1 MAIALRYAARSDIG
15 LGRYTNNQDSGYAG
29 PHLLVIADGMGGHSG
44 GDVASSITVGRMV
57 ALDGESH
64 GGDALALMARALR
77 EANAELAR
85 RAAADPAL
93 AGMGTTTTALMRYG
107 NKLALAHIGDSRAY
121 LLRDGDL
128 TRLTRDHS
136 FVQSLVD
143 EGRITAEEAET
154 HPQRSVVTRVLT
166 GDPDDEP
173 DLSVREAR
181 VGDRYL
187 ICSDGLTDVVRDTT
201 LAEALAT
208 HREPAASA
216 EALVQMALRGGARD
230 NVSCIV
236 AHVVDVDDEVDAGS
250 SPQVIGAAAV
260 HGTVRS
266 AASASTPA
274 AKAAA
279 LGQSSGASAAGPA
292 AQPNGSLGQAAG
304 RGGGTALATEV
315 ADPQVDATDPAL
327 VVAPPASKRRWAMRT
342 LLALLMLALV
352 AGGGYAAYAWSQD
365 QYFVAADGEAV
376 AIYRGLPQDI
386 GPVRLSSVYERAD
399 IELASLPQY
408 SREQVSEAITADNL
422 NDARSKVQ
430 TLRAEAEACG
440 LAAAP
445 TGTPSVTPTGTPSV
459 TATPS
464 TPSSTASPT
473 AAPAVPSP
481 LSTASSTPTPL
492 PTTSTTPPD
501 GCAGAT

>member
-208 HREPAASA
+208 RDSVTEGIATAPA
-216 EALVQMALRGGARD
+216 LLAR
-230 NVSCIV
+230 
-236 AHVVDVDDEVDAGS
+236 
-250 SPQVIGAAAV
+250 AAA
-260 HGTVRS
+260 
-266 AASASTPA
+266 
-274 AKAAA
+274 
-279 LGQSSGASAAGPA
+279 AGVELPIC
-292 AQPNGSLGQAAG
+292 
-304 RGGGTALATEV
+304 AT
-315 ADPQVDATDPAL
+315 
-327 VVAPPASKRRWAMRT
+327 VAPVLQGQMTIEQA
-342 LLALLMLALV
+342 LQALL
-352 AGGGYAAYAWSQD
+352 D
-365 QYFVAADGEAV
+365 
-376 AIYRGLPQDI
+376 RP
-386 GPVRLSSVYERAD
+386 P
-399 IELASLPQY
+399 
-408 SREQVSEAITADNL
+408 REE
-422 NDARSKVQ
+422 
-430 TLRAEAEACG
+430 
-440 LAAAP
+440 
-445 TGTPSVTPTGTPSV
+445 
-459 TATPS
+459 
-464 TPSSTASPT
+464 
-473 AAPAVPSP
+473 
-481 LSTASSTPTPL
+481 
-492 PTTSTTPPD
+492 
-501 GCAGAT
+501 